1 MSDVTLILGPVE
13 FSGFEIPP
21 AISFGGAQRLTV
33 HKLPGG
39 ARIIDSLGRDDAPIL
54 WEGIFTGSNA
64 VDRARVLDV
73 LRAEGGVL
81 PLIWDSYFYS
91 VVISFFEADYRNEFW
106 IPYRIACTVLR
117 DEVEAVFEQAA
128 SMLAQVTSDFSTA
141 AGYAGIGGVD
151 LGGATA
157 ALGAPGAMTLGTSG
171 YGNTVSAVSAAQNA
185 IASQLSSAETSIIPL
200 GAALVPGNVSGA
212 LASLGTAQ
220 KSTGTMANLAV
231 AQGYV
236 NRTAVN
242 LSHASS

>member
-1 MSDVTLILGPVE
+1 MSDVTLLLGPVE
-13 FSGFEIPP
+13 FSGFEIPA
-21 AISFGGAQRLTV
+21 AISFGGAQRLVV

-39 ARIIDSLGRDDAPIL
+39 ARIIDSLGRDDASIL
-54 WEGIFTGSNA
+54 WEGIFTGANA

-91 VVISFFEADYRNEFW
+91 VVISAFEADYRNGFW
-106 IPYRIACTVLR
+106 ISYRISCTVLR
-117 DEVEAVFEQAA
+117 DEVEAVFEQAT
-128 SMLAQVTSDFSTA
+128 SMLAQATSDLSSA
-141 AGYAGIGGVD
+141 ANYAGAGGID
-151 LGGATA
+151 LGGAA
-157 ALGAPGAMTLGTSG
+157 SALGAQGATTLGTSG
-171 YGNTVSAVSAAQNA
+171 YGAAVSAVGGAQGA
-185 IASQLSSAETSIIPL
+185 IASQLSAVEATVIPL

-212 LASLGTAQ
+212 LASLGAAQ
-220 KSTGTMANLAV
+220 KSTGTMANLTA

>member
-1 MSDVTLILGPVE
+1 MPDVTLILGPVE

-21 AISFGGAQRLTV
+21 AISFGGAQRLAV

-54 WEGIFTGSNA
+54 WEGIFTGANA

-91 VVISFFEADYRNEFW
+91 VVISVFEADYRNGFW

-117 DEVEAVFEQAA
+117 DEVEAMFEQAA

-141 AGYAGIGGVD
+141 SGYAGAGGID
-151 LGGATA
+151 LGAAAAT
-157 ALGAPGAMTLGTSG
+157 LGAPGATTLGTSG
-171 YGNTVSAVSAAQNA
+171 YGAAVSAVGSAQDM
-185 IASQLSSAETSIIPL
+185 IASQLSAVETSVIPL

-212 LASLGTAQ
+212 LVSLATAQ
-220 KSTGTMANLAV
+220 NSTGTMANLAA